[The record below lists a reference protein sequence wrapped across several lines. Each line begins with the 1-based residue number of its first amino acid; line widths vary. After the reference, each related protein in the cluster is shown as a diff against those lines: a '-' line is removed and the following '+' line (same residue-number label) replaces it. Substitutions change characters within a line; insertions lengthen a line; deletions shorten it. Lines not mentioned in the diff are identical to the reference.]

1 MGLIKF
7 DGVSSEYLKWATL
20 ASAIQNI
27 PTGAYTALFGI
38 KHANLALW
46 QAYGYLLS
54 GTGAGVT
61 KVGLSK
67 ADNHN
72 VVIDS
77 SGGAP
82 NFATLAPAVNQDTL
96 YVVSK
101 AAGSATPA
109 LSKKVGASGGWSHQ
123 NGSTTL
129 ANLAAAAQLQLG
141 IYQLATTDQMNGWM
155 AVFAMWNVALSQA
168 QRIACG
174 ANWKTSDIFNA
185 HPTKPLIVMELNVP
199 KAALTNLGNASISSQ
214 TDSGTTLDTAETF
227 NGWNFDGYGAQFMS
241 VM

>member
-54 GTGAGVT
+54 GTGAGVALT
-61 KVGLSK
+61 GLSK
-67 ADNHN
+67 MNGND
-72 VVIDS
+72 VKMDTT
-77 SGGAP
+77 GGP
-82 NFATLAPAVNQDTL
+82 SWTTLDPAANQDTL
-96 YVVSK
+96 YVLSK
-101 AAGSATPA
+101 ATGASTPA
-109 LSKKVGASGGWSHQ
+109 LSKKVGAGGAWSHA
-123 NGSTTL
+123 NGSSTY
-129 ANLAAAAQLQLG
+129 ANQAAAAQLQLG
-141 IYQLATTDQMNGWM
+141 IWQLATTDQMNGWM

-227 NGWNFDGYGAQFMS
+227 DGWNFDGYGAQFMS